1 MAKVTWTFQSLEDMA
16 DIANYHEQNSEQ
28 YASFL
33 IDSFFAAEDQLANFP
48 KSGRI
53 VPETNIPSIR
63 ELIVNKYRIIYSI
76 PSPDEV
82 NVLAV
87 KHSSIPFSNQ

>member
-33 IDSFFAAEDQLANFP
+33 IDSFFATENQLANFP
-48 KSGRI
+48 NSGRI
-53 VPETNIPSIR
+53 VPETNTPSIR
-63 ELIVNKYRIIYSI
+63 ELIINKYRIIYSLQGF
-76 PSPDEV
+76 SYK
-82 NVLAV
+82 NV
-87 KHSSIPFSNQ
+87 